1 MVRFFFCP
9 QDYTWVFL
17 FLQSL
22 RKPFMLQAT
31 KRDNVSKARTCIT
44 KGISIGKNQA
54 NSSSFKGK
62 KDFSEDIGKL
72 KELSVNPSSEDIPRK
87 CYDSNLPDSDDEAMR
102 QEMEVLEEFH
112 SYELCR
118 KSQKTRILDSLSITD
133 TESLAPPPYMAVLM
147 EQKEESRKQFKAS
160 KEKIALE
167 IEKLI
172 REMSPVHVPKS
183 KGRKRSSEERMVL
196 AIEEMID
203 EMPSVYIPKSEGPGT
218 L

>member
-1 MVRFFFCP
+1 MKDNLTEASTRVTKGKAKF
-9 QDYTWVFL
+9 T
-17 FLQSL
+17 
-22 RKPFMLQAT
+22 MAT
-31 KRDNVSKARTCIT
+31 KRDNVSKARTCVT

-62 KDFSEDIGKL
+62 KDFSEAIGKI

-87 CYDSNLPDSDDEAMR
+87 CSKSNLPDSEDEAMQ

-112 SYELCR
+112 SYELCC

-133 TESLAPPPYMAVLM
+133 TESLASPPYMAVLM
-147 EQKEESRKQFKAS
+147 EQKEKRRKKFKAS
-160 KEKIALE
+160 EERIALK

-183 KGRKRSSEERMVL
+183 KGRKRSEEERMVL

-203 EMPSVYIPKSEGPGT
+203 EMPSVYIPKSEGSGT